1 MTTLTSDDDR
11 RDNSLGTR
19 GLESQT
25 YPTATFELTEP
36 IEIGTTPAEGE
47 VFEVDAAGLLTLH
60 DVSRDVT
67 VPIQA
72 RWTGDRIEVVGSF
85 EVALADYEI
94 EPPTGFLVLSI
105 ADVGTVELNLL
116 FEKAS

>member
-1 MTTLTSDDDR
+1 MHALIKPRDHLHPIHPPYYSRKSRYATSP
-11 RDNSLGTR
+11 S
-19 GLESQT
+19 
-25 YPTATFELTEP
+25 
-36 IEIGTTPAEGE
+36 
-47 VFEVDAAGLLTLH
+47 
-60 DVSRDVT
+60 